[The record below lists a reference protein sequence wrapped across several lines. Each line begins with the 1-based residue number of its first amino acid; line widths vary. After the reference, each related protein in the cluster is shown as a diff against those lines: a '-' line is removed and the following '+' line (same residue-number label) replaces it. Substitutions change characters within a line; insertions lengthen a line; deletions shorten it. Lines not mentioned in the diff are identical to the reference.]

1 MFDGNRGD
9 GMFQASYDRWKVGS
23 LDDANEEIIYV
34 TGHSSAFIVY
44 FVKGG
49 WLKWNYD
56 ASKVVGAHKIEARA
70 QVLLNKG
77 KSWIKDKADFAEYRN
92 AIAASMVHGL
102 SHLEEREVADGV
114 FDAAKELLAVHAKSV
129 YQGYFVVTAILSTVF
144 TAGPLSLVLAL
155 NWHQIEQIYM
165 HVLLGAIAGTFGA
178 FLSLLIRF
186 RRAEPEL
193 ETYASRRYVIL
204 ESLIRIVIGVI
215 FGALL
220 VLLQEGG
227 LLLTVA
233 KNNLCLTVCLA
244 FVAGFSERMIPAVL
258 AEIERR

>member
-1 MFDGNRGD
+1 MFDSNRGD
-9 GMFQASYDRWKVGS
+9 SMFHANYDRWKVGS
-23 LDDANEEIIYV
+23 FDDANEEIIYV

-92 AIAASMVHGL
+92 AIAAGMVHGL

-114 FDAAKELLAVHAKSV
+114 FDAAKEFLAVHAKSV
-129 YQGYFVVTAILSTVF
+129 NQGYFVISALLSTVL
-144 TAGPLSLVLAL
+144 TAGPMSIIFAL
-155 NWHQIEQIYM
+155 NWQDIEQIYM
-165 HVLLGAIAGTFGA
+165 HLLIGAIAGTFGA
-178 FLSLLIRF
+178 LLSLLIRF

-193 ETYASRRYVIL
+193 ETYAARRYVIL
-204 ESLIRIVIGVI
+204 ESLIRIVIGLI

-233 KNNLCLTVCLA
+233 KDNLCFTACLA
-244 FVAGFSERMIPAVL
+244 FVAGFSERMIPALL